1 MLALILRALFGFV
14 KHIFAGFGILV
25 EMAELSND
33 DVLKLARL
41 ARLRLNDD
49 EVDVFKKEISSILGY
64 VEQLDK
70 VDLKD
75 DMPTYQVTGLTNVT
89 RPDEEIDYGTSPKEL
104 LKNAP
109 ALENDQIKVKRML
122 DR

>member
-1 MLALILRALFGFV
+1 MEAQSS
-14 KHIFAGFGILV
+14 ILV
-25 EMAELSND
+25 AMAKLNRE

-49 EVDVFKKEISSILGY
+49 ECGVFKKEISSILGY

>member
-1 MLALILRALFGFV
+1 M
-14 KHIFAGFGILV
+14 V
-25 EMAELSND
+25 ELTNE

-49 EVDVFKKEISSILGY
+49 ECGVFKKEISSILGY

-75 DMPTYQVTGLTNVT
+75 VVPTYQVTGLTNVT
-89 RPDEEIDYGTSPKEL
+89 RPDTEIDYGASTKEL

-109 ALENDQIKVKRML
+109 ALENNQIKVKRML